1 MNALQ
6 ALAAVLEKEN
16 ALLLEL
22 IALSEEKQKHINDA
36 QEVSRIASEEQQLL
50 TQLEKVEQERAVL
63 YDVVASGK
71 RVEEW
76 IAQLTLEQQ
85 ELFDPL
91 ITDLAQNVAQL
102 QSLNNLNHQLLE
114 ESLAFVQFTLNMLTH
129 DPAPTHART
138 GTSSQGKS
146 IFDRKV

>member
-16 ALLLEL
+16 ALPLEL

-91 ITDLAQNVAQL
+91 ITDLAQNVAQP
-102 QSLNNLNHQLLE
+102 QSLNNLNQQLLE
-114 ESLAFVQFTLNMLTH
+114 ESLAFVQFTLNMLTD
-129 DPAPTHART
+129 DPAPTYART